1 MTIATYTNRY
11 EIKYL
16 TDARAVPEIEAG
28 LLDFLVP
35 DKNGSGLH
43 GYYNHSIYFDSP
55 DFRFYREKRE
65 GELVRL
71 KPRLR
76 FYRPAPDAKPK
87 AAFLE
92 LKGRYDRIVEKRRG
106 PIGLDL
112 AERLLTDSLFEP
124 DRRAMESSAVR
135 EFYYLAR
142 RFCLAPCVSV
152 LYHRAAYFGAF
163 YPNVR
168 VTFDRVIRCSRYTG
182 PDGAED
188 ALIYALR
195 PDQLILELKYNDK
208 IPRLLLKRFN
218 SLGLQQVTFSKFG
231 VAMERTHDEML
242 PRRFLLARPIGA
254 PRPRSVGS
262 LMTACV
268 GKLKASTP

>member
-1 MTIATYTNRY
+1 MTNATYTNRY

-16 TDARAVPEIEAG
+16 TAARAMPRIEAG

-35 DKNGSGLH
+35 DEKGSGAR

-55 DFRFYREKRE
+55 DYRFYQEKRE

-76 FYRPAPDAKPK
+76 FYRPAPEAEPE

-92 LKGRYDRIVEKRRG
+92 LKGRYDRIVAKRRG
-106 PIGLDL
+106 AIELDF
-112 AERLLTDSLFEP
+112 AERLLSDCLVEP
-124 DRRAMESSAVR
+124 DPKAMESKAVR

-142 RFCLAPCVSV
+142 RYCLVPCVTV
-152 LYHRAAYFGAF
+152 LYHRVAYFGAF
-163 YPNVR
+163 YPNIR

-182 PDGAED
+182 SRNSDD
-188 ALIYALR
+188 ALIYAIP
-195 PDQLILELKYNDK
+195 PDQLIVELKYNDK
-208 IPRLLLKRFN
+208 VPRLLLRRFN

-231 VAMERTHDEML
+231 VAMERTHDEIL
-242 PRRFLLARPIGA
+242 PRRYLLASPLGT
-254 PRPRSVGS
+254 PQPRSVGS
-262 LMTACV
+262 LTTA
-268 GKLKASTP
+268 GAGRLKASTP